1 MVKSRGKR
9 TAKRRDQHVEILW
22 EEDMRETSV
31 TRAEKEGELAGEAG
45 CGGGVGCS
53 KICMVLGHIQGFGL
67 YPIKYGQPWKDFNR
81 ESGLTRLKFQ

>member
-45 CGGGVGCS
+45 CGGGVGWGGVQQN
-53 KICMVLGHIQGFGL
+53 MHGLGPHSGFWSL
-67 YPIKYGQPWKDFNR
+67 SY
-81 ESGLTRLKFQ
+81 